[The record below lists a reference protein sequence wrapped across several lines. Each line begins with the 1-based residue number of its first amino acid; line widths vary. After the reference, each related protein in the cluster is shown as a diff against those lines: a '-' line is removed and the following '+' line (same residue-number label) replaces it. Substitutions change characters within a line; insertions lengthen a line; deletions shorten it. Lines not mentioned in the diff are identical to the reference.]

1 MPVRRVKSGGYQYGA
16 PGKVY
21 RSKAKAVKQ
30 GQAIRLSQI
39 RRGKR
44 PK

>member
-1 MPVRRVKSGGYQYGA
+1 MPVVKVKGGYRYGNT
-16 PGKVY
+16 GKVY

>member
-1 MPVRRVKSGGYQYGA
+1 MPVIKVKSGGYQYGTA
-16 PGKVY
+16 GKVY

>member
-1 MPVRRVKSGGYQYGA
+1 MPVIKVKSGGYKYGQS
-16 PGKVY
+16 GKVY

-30 GQAIRLSQI
+30 GRAIRLSQI

>member
-1 MPVRRVKSGGYQYGA
+1 MPVRKVKGGFQYGTT
-16 PGKVY
+16 GKVY
-21 RSKAKAVKQ
+21 RSRAKAVKQ

-39 RRGKR
+39 KHGKR

>member
-1 MPVRRVKSGGYQYGA
+1 MPVRKVKNGYQYGA
-16 PGKVY
+16 TGKVY

-39 RRGKR
+39 KRGKR